1 MRSVLSPQEP
11 SEMRSIMFKRCDLLP
26 MRLGCALIGLSVSAS
41 GCASWRGTPAPGLTQ
56 ASGVSGPQTNPGF
69 LGTAAETARGVSGQ
83 FHSMG
88 SAVSGAYGKAKMAV
102 SSALSPGAENSDPTM
117 LSTPVPAL
125 SPEIFVAT
133 GQLYESTQQLHRAA
147 DNYSRAL
154 ELEPNNPAA
163 LASLARLYAR
173 TGKSE
178 DAVKYFQQA
187 IAVSPQDAQLRADLG
202 NLHAQMGQPAAAT
215 EHLQAAIQLQPN
227 NNQYRGHLAGVMIDQ
242 GRGEEAVGM
251 LTETLTPAAAH
262 YQLALQHAKRQ
273 NSLGARDHLQL
284 ALGADPNFQPARD
297 LVAQIDGSQRMD
309 QVRRGVQTAS
319 HVMGV
324 VDQTMVGVSEQ
335 NRP

>member
-1 MRSVLSPQEP
+1 MVLAMIKRYDFVSV
-11 SEMRSIMFKRCDLLP
+11 RC
-26 MRLGCALIGLSVSAS
+26 GCALIGLSLSAA
-41 GCASWRGTPAPGLTQ
+41 GCASWRSPSGPGMTPAPTAAVSPSSPGL
-56 ASGVSGPQTNPGF
+56 

-88 SAVSGAYGKAKMAV
+88 TAVSGAYGKAKLAV
-102 SSALSPGAENSDPTM
+102 SSALSTGSENSDPTM

-154 ELEPNNPAA
+154 ELEPTNPAA

-178 DAVKYFQQA
+178 DAIKYFQQA

-202 NLHAQMGQPAAAT
+202 NLHAQIGQSAAAT

-227 NNQYRGHLAGVMIDQ
+227 NNQFRGYLAGVMLDQ

-273 NSLGARDHLQL
+273 NSLAARDHLQL

-297 LVAQIDGSQRMD
+297 LVAQIDGSPRLD

-324 VDQTMVGVSEQ
+324 VDQTMSEIGSPS
-335 NRP
+335 RP